1 MLLDT
6 NCPYCG
12 KDTALGTSVVITTS
26 IMETSARVIEKHA
39 TFKCPHCGKTVTT
52 IMRYKLDVAITVTKW

>member
-6 NCPYCG
+6 ICPYCG

-26 IMETSARVIEKHA
+26 IEETKANVIEKHV

-52 IMRYKLDVAITVTKW
+52 IMRYRLDVAITVTRW

>member
-6 NCPYCG
+6 ICPYCG

-26 IMETSARVIEKHA
+26 VEETSARFIEKRV
-39 TFKCPHCGKTVTT
+39 TFKCPHCGKLVVTV
-52 IMRYKLDVAITVTKW
+52 MRYKLDDAITVTRW